1 MRCER
6 VEKDRVARLAVYRDV
21 RYVLRVPVFQRR
33 PFRPQQPP
41 PVHTC
46 DHFQATVFG
55 VRFIQG
61 NHGRDVQIG
70 IIVPACLDVLMFP
83 ESITAGQLEVDF
95 VLGSGEVAVEVKGT
109 SRLDSKHVKSLL
121 AFVEEY
127 SPRMAI
133 IVCNEKARRIHD
145 KVLVL
150 PWREFLDE
158 LWEGK
163 IIL

>member
-1 MRCER
+1 M
-6 VEKDRVARLAVYRDV
+6 
-21 RYVLRVPVFQRR
+21 
-33 PFRPQQPP
+33 
-41 PVHTC
+41 
-46 DHFQATVFG
+46 
-55 VRFIQG
+55 
-61 NHGRDVQIG
+61 
-70 IIVPACLDVLMFP
+70 
-83 ESITAGQLEVDF
+83 
-95 VLGSGEVAVEVKGT
+95 AVEVKGT